1 MPILSFN
8 LNMAGQ
14 EGVAAPII
22 TIDTN
27 DTQSEV
33 LATGYLNGI
42 QRQTGQL
49 SESMIA
55 KVTTKTTPAATSTDV
70 GWYEVAKSGDNWS
83 LSVTDSPGNVV
94 LPTTANRIAVYTDAN
109 GTLSQNATTAVNGG
123 AIRALG
129 NVVAGQSG
137 TAGYVAS
144 FSATPTTG
152 YLALQAVANSGD
164 FATTIANAAMG
175 QTSTFTIPNPSNAA
189 ARFLVGATAT
199 PFVSGNFPVASG
211 TGGLMVDSG
220 LAAANIQN
228 KTNII
233 ANSTADIGGGG
244 AGPISVVVAG
254 LSAASKVVATI
265 ASSTNAVGVAKCIA
279 TATGF
284 DITFTADPGAACVVN
299 YVAFVAAQ

>member
-27 DTQSEV
+27 DTQAEV
-33 LATGYLNGI
+33 LATGYLNGL

-55 KVTTKTTPAATSTDV
+55 KVTTKTTPSATSTDV
-70 GWYEVAKSGDNWS
+70 GWYEVSRSGDNWS

-94 LPTTANRIAVYTDAN
+94 LPTTAGRIATYTDTV
-109 GTLSQNATTAVNGG
+109 GTLSQNAATAVNGG
-123 AIRALG
+123 SIQALG
-129 NVVAGQSG
+129 NVLAGQSG

-144 FSATPTTG
+144 FSSTAARG

-175 QTSTFTIPNPSNAA
+175 QTTTVTIPNPSNAA
-189 ARFLVGATAT
+189 GRFLIGAGAA

-233 ANSTADIGGGG
+233 ANSTANIGGAG

-254 LSAASKVVATI
+254 LTAASKIVATI
-265 ASSTNAVGVAKCIA
+265 ASSTNTVAVGKCIA

-284 DITFTADPGAACVVN
+284 DITFTADPGASCVVN